1 MRSLHILVHM
11 TIHLLSGRAGHL
23 FGPILLGAVVRG
35 NTASGPAR
43 RHLASRSAAGD
54 DKLRAWFIAVRPQ
67 RERARIVGGPR
78 RAIYLGALDQRI
90 ESSSI
95 DSWGV

>member
-23 FGPILLGAVVRG
+23 FEPILLGAVVRG

-43 RHLASRSAAGD
+43 RHASRSPAGD

-67 RERARIVGGPR
+67 RERARTSYR
-78 RAIYLGALDQRI
+78 RPAAPIYLGALDQAEDRV
-90 ESSSI
+90 EQYR
-95 DSWGV
+95 